1 MPSVRRSV
9 HPKCLMR
16 VVACEW
22 TDHFLKII
30 LLTALFGRARTSQNA
45 LVSWLRT
52 HQVKISACV
61 NVHASIYCSSKR
73 VCSSWLWNPSTRG
86 RFLLTILFAVI
97 FVHFECTLTP
107 PCPPIP
113 TSRYNGIQ
121 KISVVHYGPLRE
133 IRWVTGKSNTAQAK
147 EPATTAPPRHSE
159 RAFECASV
167 FMITYWFFFLS
178 CFLVKTNWTSHNDF
192 FV

>member
-1 MPSVRRSV
+1 MLNACGCLWMNRPFLKKNPVDCLVWESSHFPECSCLLTEDAPSQDQ
-9 HPKCLMR
+9 CLCQR
-16 VVACEW
+16 ACE
-22 TDHFLKII
+22 H
-30 LLTALFGRARTSQNA
+30 LLFIQAF
-45 LVSWLRT
+45 
-52 HQVKISACV
+52 
-61 NVHASIYCSSKR
+61 
-73 VCSSWLWNPSTRG
+73 CSSWLWNPSTRG